1 MLLLRGCASSLKAS
15 LDFIGPA
22 AAAHTRLQEGLAAAE
37 AASTEVAPT
46 ADVCT
51 PTAGSDSTKANAAT
65 AGGSRLPPSDAAEAE
80 GAAASAAAAD
90 RFKAEDTA
98 EASAAAAALDAAK
111 EAAKASGGNSD
122 HLLFDAE
129 TFKRMQV
136 LREKIHELQV
146 AGVQTVREADI
157 ADVRH
162 LLTERRLL
170 EDVLRLVRD
179 ALVAKLQP
187 PTAVAA
193 AAAMHAEGQR
203 RGDGGRAATLT
214 AADIGQEKQHA
225 DASNAAT
232 AGLQQLEHLAPQ
244 LLRHAAFLRTRVAAQ
259 KTERLLGLMLL
270 GKPRQLDE
278 LMDRMAALGG
288 LDEHLIAFLNHKI
301 REASNAHPP
310 KPLAATALR
319 VLRQRCTARLR
330 LEAAGKAKYLGIL
343 AEVFQEPPRAA
354 DMRAVANAALHTT
367 EEIED
372 FCQWLRSGIAFGEE
386 TRRLTEQQLEV
397 MRALL
402 AATES
407 LHPAE
412 GEHLDRWSEAT
423 AYRPNSDIKIWDD
436 IPNRP
441 QSPSNEQNSDSQ
453 KDISRERSGETSSR
467 LPPNGTDSAMQ
478 E

>member
-193 AAAMHAEGQR
+193 AAAMH
-203 RGDGGRAATLT
+203 
-214 AADIGQEKQHA
+214 KQHA

-278 LMDRMAALGG
+278 LMDRM
-288 LDEHLIAFLNHKI
+288 
-301 REASNAHPP
+301 
-310 KPLAATALR
+310 
-319 VLRQRCTARLR
+319 CTARLR